1 MGLTTNCETAKTFK
15 PVESKPVQLLTGS
28 RKKVNRKNFTLNW
41 NGTKLTVSFNM
52 AKILTVSHRGHDP
65 IETLVYPLAK
75 IAALFPP
82 FKLFKPRHEFAQQ
95 L

>member
-1 MGLTTNCETAKTFK
+1 
-15 PVESKPVQLLTGS
+15 
-28 RKKVNRKNFTLNW
+28 
-41 NGTKLTVSFNM
+41 M
-52 AKILTVSHRGHDP
+52 ARILTVSHRGHDP

-95 L
+95 P

>member
-1 MGLTTNCETAKTFK
+1 
-15 PVESKPVQLLTGS
+15 
-28 RKKVNRKNFTLNW
+28 
-41 NGTKLTVSFNM
+41 M
-52 AKILTVSHRGHDP
+52 ARILTVSHRGHDP
-65 IETLVYPLAK
+65 IETLVYPLTK